1 MGYLVGLGFVM
12 LFLWWLF
19 GIIKENQKDEGHEP
33 QEDVNK
39 DLYDKAITQMNEERI
54 ENVNDRM
61 QQEVNENVKGTR
73 DLFLETLTKIGCQY
87 QLAEEEGDDRIFF
100 AYQGENFLVYARND
114 SRFIHVYDT
123 HWGHVELYDVDE
135 FTRLKKAINGSNL
148 NNSVVTVY
156 TIDEE
161 GKNVDVHSKS
171 SFLFIPQ
178 IPDIEDYLRM
188 ELNEF
193 FNAHRFVGNEMA
205 KLREQETTVR

>member
-1 MGYLVGLGFVM
+1 MVGFGFVM
-12 LFLWWLF
+12 LFLWWLY
-19 GIIKENQKDEGHEP
+19 GIIKESLKDEEH
-33 QEDVNK
+33 EDVNK

-54 ENVNDRM
+54 DNVNDRM

>member
-1 MGYLVGLGFVM
+1 MGYLVGFGFVM
-12 LFLWWLF
+12 LFLWWLY
-19 GIIKENQKDEGHEP
+19 GIIKESLKDEEH
-33 QEDVNK
+33 EDVNK

-161 GKNVDVHSKS
+161 GKNVYVHSKATI
-171 SFLFIPQ
+171 LFIPQ

>member
-1 MGYLVGLGFVM
+1 MGYLVGFGFVM
-12 LFLWWLF
+12 LFLWWLY
-19 GIIKENQKDEGHEP
+19 GIIKESLKDEEY
-33 QEDVNK
+33 EDVNK

>member
-1 MGYLVGLGFVM
+1 MGYLVGFGFVM
-12 LFLWWLF
+12 LFLWWLY
-19 GIIKENQKDEGHEP
+19 GIIKESLKDEEH
-33 QEDVNK
+33 EDVNK
-39 DLYDKAITQMNEERI
+39 DLYDKAIAQMDKERI

-87 QLAEEEGDDRIFF
+87 QLAEEDGDDRIFF
-100 AYQGENFLVYARND
+100 AYQGENFFVYARND
-114 SRFIHVYDT
+114 SPFIYVYDT

-135 FTRLKKAINGSNL
+135 FTRLKKAINSSNIS
-148 NNSVVTVY
+148 NSVVTIY

-171 SFLFIPQ
+171 TVLFIPQ
-178 IPDIEDYLRM
+178 IPEIEDYLRT
-188 ELNEF
+188 ELSEF

-205 KLREQETTVR
+205 KLREQEATVR

>member
-1 MGYLVGLGFVM
+1 MVGFGFVM
-12 LFLWWLF
+12 LFLWWLY
-19 GIIKENQKDEGHEP
+19 GIIKESLKDEEH
-33 QEDVNK
+33 EDVNK
-39 DLYDKAITQMNEERI
+39 DLYDKAVAQMNEERI
-54 ENVNDRM
+54 EKVNDRM

-87 QLAEEEGDDRIFF
+87 KLAEEEGDDRIFF
-100 AYQGENFLVYARND
+100 AYQGESFFVYARND
-114 SRFIHVYDT
+114 SGFIYIYDT

-148 NNSVVTVY
+148 SNSVVTIY

-171 SFLFIPQ
+171 TVLFIPQ
-178 IPDIEDYLRM
+178 IPEIEEYLCH

-205 KLREQETTVR
+205 KLREQEATVR

>member
-1 MGYLVGLGFVM
+1 MGYLVGFGFVM
-12 LFLWWLF
+12 LFLWWLY
-19 GIIKENQKDEGHEP
+19 GIIKESLKDEEH
-33 QEDVNK
+33 EDVNK

-54 ENVNDRM
+54 DNVNDRM